1 MDQLGIEIKKE
12 ASATFPFLASLIVS
26 RALPL
31 TVQFLFQEPTLHAEV
46 NEKQSLLNS
55 LPAGDEELYS
65 KWKKLEAHREF
76 LGLQE
81 VRCVVLLVRGRVMA
95 YSSSTG
101 VYPLRDAQFETRVAP
116 GPRRGQEDQECTA
129 GDRSVPG
136 TD

>member
-31 TVQFLFQEPTLHAEV
+31 TVQFLYQEPTLHAEV

-55 LPAGDEELYS
+55 LPTGDEELYS

-81 VRCVVLLVRGRVMA
+81 VRCVVLLVR
-95 YSSSTG
+95 
-101 VYPLRDAQFETRVAP
+101 
-116 GPRRGQEDQECTA
+116 
-129 GDRSVPG
+129 
-136 TD
+136 